1 MRRFTK
7 GLTTEHHPLY
17 GTFCSKLS
25 SCIFEWDSAD
35 YARLREAKK
44 QQLRKTLKGMEP
56 SIKQITAA
64 ISSNEL
70 AKHCRRKP
78 REVSAMKVLIDQLL
92 ASMWDHTDTTG
103 VRLINAKSMTHVWN
117 VQQKHMKCIQD
128 PPGVNLY
135 TIVDTLEKGGVTLDV
150 LKCARGSSSLESFH
164 RHQCAFIPGEFIFQ
178 NGWFL
183 LQIWFW
189 LLDI

>member
-1 MRRFTK
+1 
-7 GLTTEHHPLY
+7 
-17 GTFCSKLS
+17 
-25 SCIFEWDSAD
+25 
-35 YARLREAKK
+35 
-44 QQLRKTLKGMEP
+44 
-56 SIKQITAA
+56 
-64 ISSNEL
+64 
-70 AKHCRRKP
+70 
-78 REVSAMKVLIDQLL
+78 MKVLIDQLL

-178 NGWFL
+178 NG
-183 LQIWFW
+183 
-189 LLDI
+189 